1 LPKRRF
7 RHYIV
12 LAVLLLVSAVSAAD
26 GTSGRTATDSGTTT
40 SVSGKTWNPLV
51 TGGLSA
57 VLPGA
62 GQVYTGHYIKAGAFL
77 ALEAITASV
86 ASFWYRTEI
95 ERNNYA
101 NSLERQ
107 SLQLA
112 LNKTDSLAGREE
124 ADLWRFDAY
133 TARYSMYNVLAWM
146 ISGYVYN
153 VLDAIGC
160 SRHFVSDSEKNPARA
175 AWLSAIPGLGL
186 GQLYNGAPGK
196 AGMVLMVQTALG
208 VKAVNEHRLM
218 RKAESHITAIQKLT
232 DSTAIAA
239 RGEFKSDWE
248 YRQGVAF
255 RNRNSY
261 LWYSLFFYVYG
272 ILDAVVD
279 AHLHD
284 YPKKMR
290 AYPDLLTELSAAGIT
305 VEYNF

>member
-1 LPKRRF
+1 M
-7 RHYIV
+7 
-12 LAVLLLVSAVSAAD
+12 LLLVSTLTAAD
-26 GTSGRTATDSGTTT
+26 GTSGSVATDSGTTT
-40 SVSGKTWNPLV
+40 SVSGKSWNPLV

-86 ASFWYRTEI
+86 ASFWYRTER

-101 NSLERQ
+101 NSLERR

-112 LNKTDSLAGREE
+112 LSRADSMSGKED
-124 ADLWRFDAY
+124 ADLWRFDAS

-146 ISGYVYN
+146 VGGYLYN

-160 SRHFVSDSEKNPARA
+160 SRHFVSDSEKNPVRA
-175 AWLSAIPGLGL
+175 AWLSALPGLGL

-218 RKAESHITAIQKLT
+218 RKAEQKIISIQKLT

-239 RGEFKSDWE
+239 RSEFTSDWE

-290 AYPDLLTELSAAGIT
+290 AYPDLLTQLSAAGIT